1 MSGSAQGEIL
11 ACHECDLLHRYA
23 PIAAGAK
30 ASCHRCGAFLY
41 RHVQDSL
48 DRSLALYV
56 AALLLFIL
64 ANVFPFLSL
73 TLGGRVEDNVLLS
86 SAWAMYEMGMG
97 ELGVLIF
104 LTSIGFPLIA
114 IVGMLYLLILL
125 ALRFRTTGQGTHLP
139 SHQCD
144 YAVESGE
151 RFYASRTH
159 WHRKVAGSGDGDPR
173 RFAICIGRAADYL
186 RCRARHLRSEGTVEK
201 LLLSGAGFGCRHTA
215 FELSY
220 LWSGVA
226 TKPPSSTLPALHH
239 PIAPSQ
245 NQQHPPNLGV
255 VVERGDTDY
264 SRQHLPGHDRHS
276 FRPG

>member
-97 ELGVLIF
+97 
-104 LTSIGFPLIA
+104 
-114 IVGMLYLLILL
+114 
-125 ALRFRTTGQGTHLP
+125 
-139 SHQCD
+139 
-144 YAVESGE
+144 
-151 RFYASRTH
+151 
-159 WHRKVAGSGDGDPR
+159 
-173 RFAICIGRAADYL
+173 
-186 RCRARHLRSEGTVEK
+186 RARSVDISDQHRFPTH
-201 LLLSGAGFGCRHTA
+201 RHRRHVVSADTTCA
-215 FELSY
+215 AVSNHR
-220 LWSGVA
+220 A
-226 TKPPSSTLPALHH
+226 RDSSTESSMRLRR
-239 PIAPSQ
+239 
-245 NQQHPPNLGV
+245 GV
-255 VVERGDTDY
+255 W
-264 SRQHLPGHDRHS
+264 
-276 FRPG
+276 